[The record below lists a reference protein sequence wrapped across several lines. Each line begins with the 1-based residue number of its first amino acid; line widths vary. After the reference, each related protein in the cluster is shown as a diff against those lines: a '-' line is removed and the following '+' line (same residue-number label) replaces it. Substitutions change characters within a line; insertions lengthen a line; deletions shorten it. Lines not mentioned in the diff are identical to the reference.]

1 MPMLASPTHIALAA
15 LAALTL
21 LAPAAPA
28 QQKAA
33 TAAEASSAPRGRASW
48 TTDRRPYAVG
58 DIVTIL
64 LSESTLA
71 SAAKQQ
77 SGSDEQ
83 ERDLGMT
90 AGGGVG
96 ETQLPAVD
104 LSVGPSKRSS
114 SRQRGDARRDVRF
127 VAELSVQVVSVSPA
141 GLLELKGVREVD
153 VDKSKQQFT
162 LVGWARPEDISPRNT
177 LESAR
182 LANAKVTYR
191 MSGNLG
197 KTRGGLV
204 GRLLTVFWP

>member
-1 MPMLASPTHIALAA
+1 MLPTLTLRAA
-15 LAALTL
+15 LGVAAIAFAAV
-21 LAPAAPA
+21 APAARAQRNAAPA
-28 QQKAA
+28 A
-33 TAAEASSAPRGRASW
+33 ASSAAPRGRGSW
-48 TTDRRPYAVG
+48 TADRRTYAVG
-58 DIVTIL
+58 DIVTVL

-77 SGSDEQ
+77 SGTDEQ
-83 ERDLGMT
+83 KRDLGLG

-96 ETQLPAVD
+96 QTQLPAVD
-104 LSVGPSKRSS
+104 LSVGPSKRAS

-127 VAELSVQVVSVSPA
+127 VAEMSVQVVSISPA

-153 VDKSKQQFT
+153 VDKSKQAFT
-162 LVGWARPEDISPRNT
+162 LAGWARPEDISPRNT

-182 LANAKVTYR
+182 LANAKVSYR

-204 GRLLTVFWP
+204 GRLLNVFWP